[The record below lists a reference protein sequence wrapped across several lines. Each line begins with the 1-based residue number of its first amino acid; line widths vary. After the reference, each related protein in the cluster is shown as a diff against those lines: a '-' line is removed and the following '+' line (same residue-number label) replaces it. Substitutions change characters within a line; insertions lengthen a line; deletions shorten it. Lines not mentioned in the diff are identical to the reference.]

1 MTGDIDDIMCNQ
13 YFEQRRE
20 IVMTSCVTNT
30 SNNDGRYWW
39 HHVKP
44 ILRTMTEDS
53 YDIIYIQYFDI
64 SRELWHAHYLILFI
78 KSSLTRPRFHND
90 NYLCSDNFKF
100 KLWRYLYY
108 IIHTITSCE
117 RWWYNVS
124 STKTNNVRHL
134 VNNKYLE
141 VNQCVINTS

>member
-13 YFEQRRE
+13 YFEQWRE
-20 IVMTSCVTNT
+20 ILMTSCVTNT
-30 SNNDGRYWW
+30 SNNDGRYLW
-39 HHVKP
+39 HYIYP
-44 ILRTMTEDS
+44 ILWHITGV
-53 YDIIYIQYFDI
+53 
-64 SRELWHAHYLILFI
+64 WHAHYLILFI
-78 KSSLTRPRFHND
+78 KWSLTRLKFYND
-90 NYLCSDNFKF
+90 IYLCSDHFKF

-124 STKTNNVRHL
+124 FTKTNNVRHL
-134 VNNKYLE
+134 VNNKKLE